1 MSHNPNGPTQSEEK
15 GSLKVKPIPVIVGL
29 LILASLFFG
38 RTDTLRTGEKS
49 KRVQHRMSSGGHVY
63 SSETAVPSDPANA
76 WQQAAALFPHTLGSR
91 WVYMLSG
98 AWYDTQAELSVEVK
112 GQRHIP
118 RLQLNAVVLDEAHPG
133 VMPTAPKD
141 ILPVLYYPY
150 EGYLVRNTNHVYGNN
165 ERTILIST
173 GTIGEFSAPVFP
185 LDLVGEG
192 ENQSAEWQEVQ
203 VGEWGEVSRLTTL
216 YRFESEPE
224 PVVVKAGTYTDC
236 LRVETKITRTSGR
249 GFHYT
254 EWYTPGVGMVKS
266 TTADLV
272 SGRIVEQK
280 ELVAFQ
286 LGQGKTEEKDS

>member
-1 MSHNPNGPTQSEEK
+1 MKS
-15 GSLKVKPIPVIVGL
+15 IPVIAAL
-29 LILASLFFG
+29 LILASLVSI
-38 RTDTLRTGEKS
+38 RTDPLRTGEKS
-49 KRVQHRMSSGGHVY
+49 KRVQHRISNGGHVY
-63 SSETAVPSDPANA
+63 SSEAAVPADPANA
-76 WQQAAALFPHTLGSR
+76 WQKAATLFPHTPGSR

-112 GQRHIP
+112 GQQHIP
-118 RLQLNAVVLDEAHPG
+118 RLQLEAVVLDEAHPG
-133 VMPTAPKD
+133 VTPTAPKD

-150 EGYLVRNTNHVYGNN
+150 ESYLVRNTNHVYGNN

-173 GTIGEFSAPVFP
+173 GTIGESSAPVFP

-203 VGEWGEVSRLTTL
+203 IGEWGEVSRLTTL

-280 ELVAFQ
+280 ELVTFQ
-286 LGQGKTEEKDS
+286 LGQGKTEKKDS